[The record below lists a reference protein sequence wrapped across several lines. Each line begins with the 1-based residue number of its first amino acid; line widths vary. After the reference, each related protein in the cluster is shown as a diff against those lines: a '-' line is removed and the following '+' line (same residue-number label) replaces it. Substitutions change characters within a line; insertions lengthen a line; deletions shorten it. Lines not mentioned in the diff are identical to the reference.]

1 MPTPALPQIDSCPPQ
16 KRQATLLALLLW
28 LIPFVLLI
36 SVTHNTYAEQV
47 ARADQSVTNRSETV
61 SFSKQVPLQVV
72 LMINNQ
78 ENPFWQ
84 LVAQAAT
91 KAAADLN
98 INLQVISVNGNPLRP
113 VRVLSALVNSS
124 RKPDAVLFPNIKN
137 TGKAVLELLEKHK
150 IYSVIY
156 DNGFSPKDNMGRPGQ
171 YYRYWLG
178 QIVVNNYEASR
189 QLTHELIEEALQ
201 RFPDQRPLPM
211 IVLEGNTASQANA
224 QRLLGMFDALVSYKE
239 QVEIRQIFHTRYD
252 PKHAYNATLS
262 AHQRYPEVRVIWA
275 ANDAMAIRVLD
286 ALKEVDQV
294 PGRDVLVTGFDLLP
308 EARKRI
314 QRGEL
319 YNSYGG
325 HFMSAAWGLIYL
337 YDYLHSASERYQQ
350 LSIPL
355 SSGKYPFKVA
365 VPENGEKLW
374 REPGRDFTNI
384 DFTRFSRYLQSPEKP
399 EARKKYLFEAGNNP

>member
-1 MPTPALPQIDSCPPQ
+1 M
-16 KRQATLLALLLW
+16 
-28 LIPFVLLI
+28 
-36 SVTHNTYAEQV
+36 
-47 ARADQSVTNRSETV
+47 
-61 SFSKQVPLQVV
+61 QVV
-72 LMINNQ
+72 LLINNQ

-84 LVAQAAT
+84 LVA
-91 KAAADLN
+91 KAASKAAEDLN

-137 TGKAVLELLEKHK
+137 TGKAVLDLLEKHK

-178 QIVVNNYEASR
+178 QIAVNNYEASR

-211 IVLEGNTASQANA
+211 IVLEGNTSSQANA

-239 QVEIRQIFHTRYD
+239 MVEIRQIFHTRYN

-262 AHQRYPEVRVIWA
+262 AQQRYPEVRVIWA
-275 ANDAMAIRVLD
+275 ANDAMAVRAVD
-286 ALKEVDQV
+286 ALKEADQI

-308 EARKRI
+308 EARRRI

-319 YNSYGG
+319 FNSYGG
-325 HFMSAAWGLIYL
+325 HFMAAAWGLVYL
-337 YDYLHSASERYQQ
+337 YDHLHGASERYQQ

-355 SSGKYPFKVA
+355 YSGKYPFKVA
-365 VPENGEKLW
+365 VPEKNGKLW
-374 REPGRDFTNI
+374 LEPGRDFANI
-384 DFTRFSRYLQSPEKP
+384 DFTLFSHYLQEPEQS
-399 EARKKYLFEAGNNP
+399 EGRKKYLFEAGNNQ